1 MTGETTGSGP
11 AALVALAG
19 RLARESGHLLVEA
32 SRHRQARLTLGD
44 TARRKSSTTDL
55 ATEADRASE
64 RLIVGGIK
72 LARPDDAVLG
82 EEGSDHAGSSGLT
95 WFVDPIDGTTN
106 FVYGFGSWTVSIGV
120 ADGAGMLA
128 GAVYDPL
135 RDEMFTAA
143 RGCGAALDGHP
154 LGPLAAPPLAE
165 SLIGTGFSYSAESRH
180 AQARLLPIVL
190 PRVRDIRRAGAA
202 SLDLCYVGAGR
213 LNGYYEAGLHPW
225 DRAAGLLV
233 ATEAGARYCDVDD
246 LVPNRST
253 LVVAPLGLLAE
264 LHALLV
270 EAAARR

>member
-1 MTGETTGSGP
+1 MTGETTGSEP

-19 RLARESGHLLVEA
+19 RLARESGRLLVEA

-165 SLIGTGFSYSAESRH
+165 SLIGTGFSYSAEDRR

-213 LNGYYEAGLHPW
+213 LNGFYEAGLHPW

-253 LVVAPLGLLAE
+253 LVVAPPGLLGE